1 MNFPKTTEFNKKVP
15 KQRFYE
21 NLSVTPAIKKIF
33 VEQIQSIEWA
43 NKLAVNTLNVQAG
56 EYVTEIQIL
65 KIYLHTDKFDVSVLK
80 QIDKVIPYNNIY
92 VLVFEDKYQ
101 IWLRYKDSDGSMT
114 KYFNTDW
121 LKEEEI
127 PLKIEGL
134 SLDTVYENFVIQ
146 VSGLKRDKDATLSE
160 QIKTNEKI
168 EKLEKEI
175 ARLEKQARAE
185 KQPKKKFELAARVNV
200 LKKELEQS
208 KDSFEPNDSI
218 QKEVLIPPESVPED
232 TIPEPVAEGFES
244 AKADTVKAL
253 SILPEYADAIFDGIK
268 TVEWRSWKTDYRGDL
283 LICASSRKHKGCISG
298 HALCMVTLK
307 DVVPF
312 RKKHLEGA
320 LMRWKPSP
328 EGYAWILEN
337 VRQIKPFPYKGKLHI
352 YDVDASLVEVMSP
365 IGTKEADE
373 EFNKYYKPLL
383 IEAGAEV

>member
-33 VEQIQSIEWA
+33 VEQIQSIVWA

-92 VLVFEDKYQ
+92 MLVFEDKYQ
-101 IWLRYKDSDGSMT
+101 IWLRYKDLDGSIT

-121 LKEEEI
+121 LNEDEI
-127 PLKIEGL
+127 PLKIDGL
-134 SLDTVYENFVIQ
+134 SLDTVYENFVSQI
-146 VSGLKRDKDATLSE
+146 SGIKRTADAEFSE
-160 QIKTNEKI
+160 QIKINEKI
-168 EKLEKEI
+168 KKLEKEI

-185 KQPKKKFELAARVNV
+185 KQPKKKFELAGRVNA

-208 KDSFEPNDSI
+208 EVSFGQNDSI
-218 QKEVLIPPESVPED
+218 QKEVLIPPEPVPED
-232 TIPEPVAEGFES
+232 TIPQPVEEGVQIS
-244 AKADTVKAL
+244 KSDTVKAL
-253 SILPEYADAIFDGIK
+253 SILPEYAAAIFDGIK

-383 IEAGAEV
+383 IEAGADV